1 MQIVCKEDVNNAD
14 IMIIVLDID
23 QEERK
28 IMKFK
33 INNTEWI
40 IEEVDDATINNET
53 KEDETLG
60 VTIYK
65 NQKIMLLKDQANI
78 IKTLKHEL
86 THVWLYEYGHN
97 QNDDKTFSYED
108 VCEVVASSND
118 FINEIVDRY
127 QRNKETIT
135 VYAGDESFGKFVEEK
150 FKRNTQ
156 RR

>member
-1 MQIVCKEDVNNAD
+1 MFNKV
-14 IMIIVLDID
+14 
-23 QEERK
+23 
-28 IMKFK
+28 KFE

-40 IEEVDDATINNET
+40 IEEVDEVTINNET

-118 FINEIVDRY
+118 FINEIVRQY
-127 QRNKETIT
+127 KEKIGIKIEQKIDNILLNG
-135 VYAGDESFGKFVEEK
+135 VPI
-150 FKRNTQ
+150 FKYCVR
-156 RR
+156 